1 MKRYNPKKSGT
12 IIYVEG
18 NDVNKALNR
27 LKHDTAQLLKELKM
41 KRFFE
46 TNTEKRRRK
55 MKEAIGRERLKQRKI
70 ELYYQ

>member
-55 MKEAIGRERLKQRKI
+55 MKETISRERLKQRKM

>member
-46 TNTEKRRRK
+46 TNTERRRRK
-55 MKEAIGRERLKQRKI
+55 MKEAIGRERLKQRKM

>member
-55 MKEAIGRERLKQRKI
+55 MKEAISRERLKQRKT